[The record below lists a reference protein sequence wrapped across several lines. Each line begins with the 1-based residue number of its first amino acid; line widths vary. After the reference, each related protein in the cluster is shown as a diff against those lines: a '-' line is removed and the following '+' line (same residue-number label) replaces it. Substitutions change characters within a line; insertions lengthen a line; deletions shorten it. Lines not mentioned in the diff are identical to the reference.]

1 VLYTDPLLPP
11 AEWPGVLATYRFAG
25 SPPRLLL
32 SLVFDP
38 ARVTDGEDA
47 AEQRVEAALLRYA
60 TVVAQ
65 LADPGTRV
73 EVVQSVLPADGGAVG
88 DGAAIRTALA
98 GFAAEVVAQLQAA
111 LAGGTAAPVPLEVA
125 VPLDPGGLASRADDV
140 FPVSV
145 SLTLSRVP
153 ERVDPRARAW
163 MPGAVSAAT
172 AFAPELDPPAEGT
185 AGDPPPADA
194 GLTRFA
200 AGFEAA
206 FAGFDGAGGAA
217 RLAVRSDAPA
227 AHGLAASPSPWGV
240 RWSTGHGIHAAFRKG
255 EAACFTLAPLGTDL
269 VDGVAQVPTYDS
281 DSLEPTYAPRSFSG
295 VDLDAWA
302 RTYLEAMDEVLSPA
316 IGAAIA
322 VLDGASHR
330 ALVDARSQLAAAL
343 AGRLVPVFPAVPG
356 GDLGAARD
364 RFEQDVLAS
373 LSSACAVSSVVQVPA
388 DVAVAGAGEPGAAAP
403 RLVGSVG
410 EPGTDGAAGREH
422 TLGEGTLPV
431 RATAAESPAH
441 LTFPVTAARPGQ
453 AAGLTLDLRWRPHT
467 VEHLP
472 GVPEA
477 AYGYAAPERLRFVL
491 DAPDAPLD
499 LPLGTVNVPVPA
511 RAFPAA
517 PVPQEQRAEQSPGD
531 GPASAAGPPLLWD
544 YTATLA
550 HTGPAAQDQLWV
562 SVAYDLP
569 LDGPASRL
577 HRAVETPETVRAM
590 FEALASFGAAWPVL
604 QPHVAA
610 LPRALSGGDGS
621 PAPAR
626 VVAALLE
633 QVQPVVWAWRALRGA
648 GEGGI
653 EPVPG
658 APPAADTP
666 PPVGDTYVLSFADA
680 FTRGVL
686 RVFARARPAEQADGG
701 CDEAGIVWPLV
712 DGRASGGVA
721 PAGAGAPD
729 AGGCWFAAEYAY
741 APPSDGAP
749 GALELTWPRLD
760 ASARQTARAT
770 FRTVR
775 NAGLRPGAATAP
787 ELVRRTAPT
796 SFASPVAPAIVV
808 TPRSFAPGAGLA
820 ATLEEAL
827 QPFAVAGSALG
838 GDRRLRLAM
847 TYRFPV
853 GQPDGGD
860 PAMWSELP
868 VLMAPDVLLATGSG
882 GDPSGPALTLRQLAA
897 KLAAEADAWYGA
909 VQPSAGTARLG
920 LDATL
925 SAGAD
930 GARHP
935 VVHAPESVIEVPAG
949 WWPAGDAPAGGV
961 GRRSGPE

>member
-1 VLYTDPLLPP
+1 MLYTDPLLPP
-11 AEWPGVLATYRFAG
+11 AEWPGVRAAFRFA
-25 SPPRLLL
+25 PPAAGHSA
-32 SLVFDP
+32 SLVLSFRFDP
-38 ARVTDGEDA
+38 SLVMRGGAEPADEDG
-47 AEQRVEAALLRYA
+47 AERQAGAALLRYA
-60 TVVAQ
+60 AAAAQ
-65 LADPGTRV
+65 LADPDTRLAV
-73 EVVQSVLPADGGAVG
+73 TQSVLPADGGVVG

-98 GFAAEVVAQLQAA
+98 GFAAEVVAQLQAS
-111 LAGGTAAPVPLEVA
+111 LAGGTAGPVPLEVSIS
-125 VPLDPGGLASRADDV
+125 LDTSGLAGRADDV
-140 FPVSV
+140 FPVTV
-145 SLTLSRVP
+145 SLTLSRAP

-163 MPGAVSAAT
+163 TPGAVSAAMEI
-172 AFAPELDPPAEGT
+172 APELDPPGEGT
-185 AGDPPPADA
+185 AGDPSAADA
-194 GLTRFA
+194 GLSRFA

-217 RLAVRSDAPA
+217 RLAVRSGAPGA
-227 AHGLAASPSPWGV
+227 PGPAGGPSLWGV
-240 RWSTGHGIHAAFRKG
+240 RWSTGHGIHAAVRKG

-269 VDGVAQVPTYDS
+269 VDGAAQVPTYGLD
-281 DSLEPTYAPRSFSG
+281 DLDATYAPRSFSG

-330 ALVDARSQLAAAL
+330 ALMDARSQLAAAL

-364 RFEQDVLAS
+364 RFQQGALAS
-373 LSSACAVSSVVQVPA
+373 LSSAYAVSSVVQVPA
-388 DVAVAGAGEPGAAAP
+388 DVAAAGPGEPGAAAP

-410 EPGTDGAAGREH
+410 EPGSDGAASREH
-422 TLGEGTLPV
+422 TLGEGTLPL

-453 AAGLTLDLRWRPHT
+453 AAGLALDLRYRPHT

-477 AYGYAAPERLRFVL
+477 AYGYAAPEWLRFVL
-491 DAPDAPLD
+491 DAPDDSLD
-499 LPLGTVNVPVPA
+499 VPLGTVSVLVPV

-517 PVPQEQRAEQSPGD
+517 PVPQAQRAEQSPGD
-531 GPASAAGPPLLWD
+531 EPGSAARPPLLWD

-550 HTGPAAQDQLWV
+550 HSGPAAQDQLWV
-562 SVAYDLP
+562 SVAYNLP
-569 LDGPASRL
+569 LRGPAPRPP
-577 HRAVETPETVRAM
+577 RAAEAPETVRAV

-604 QPHVAA
+604 RPHLAA
-610 LPRALSGGDGS
+610 LPRALSGGGDGS

-648 GEGGI
+648 GEGGV

-658 APPAADTP
+658 ASPAADTP
-666 PPVGDTYVLSFADA
+666 PPVSDAYVVSFADA

-686 RVFARARPAEQADGG
+686 RVFAQAKQADGG

-712 DGRASGGVA
+712 DGRASGPVA
-721 PAGAGAPD
+721 PADAGAPD

-741 APPSDGAP
+741 APPSGGAP

-760 ASARQTARAT
+760 AAARQTARSA
-770 FRTVR
+770 FRTVS
-775 NAGLRPGAATAP
+775 NAGLRDGVETSP
-787 ELVRRTAPT
+787 ELVRRTAPA

-808 TPRSFAPGAGLA
+808 PPRAFPAGAALA

-827 QPFAVAGSALG
+827 QPFATAGSAVG
-838 GDRRLRLAM
+838 GDRRLRLAL

-853 GQPDGGD
+853 EGPALGD
-860 PAMWSELP
+860 PAAWSELP
-868 VLMAPDVLLATGSG
+868 VLLAPDVLLATGSA

-897 KLAAEADAWYGA
+897 KLAAEADAWHGA
-909 VQPSAGTARLG
+909 AQPSAGTARLV
-920 LDATL
+920 LDVAL

-930 GARHP
+930 GARVP

-949 WWPAGDAPAGGV
+949 WWPRGV
-961 GRRSGPE
+961 